1 MFNCKIPI
9 CDYDALLSALNT
21 VQGSNAHFVIFPRDI
36 KLHVKIGLEKL
47 NIPPAKC
54 RGIVFTFKRRKMA
67 GETTWFTFSRSGN
80 NWYVT
85 AIGRDYIRW
94 SGNYKIELTETAK
107 EYIISRLE
115 KF

>member
-1 MFNCKIPI
+1 MLNCKIPI
-9 CDYDALLSALNT
+9 CDYDALLSALNS
-21 VQGSNAHFVIFPRDI
+21 VQRSNAHFIIFPREI
-36 KLHVKIGLEKL
+36 KIHVKIALVKL

-54 RGIVFTFKRRKMA
+54 RGIVFTFKRRTRA
-67 GETTWFTFSRSGN
+67 GVTTWITFSRSGN

-94 SGNYKIELTETAK
+94 NGNYKIELTDTAK

>member
-1 MFNCKIPI
+1 MLNCKIPI
-9 CDYDALLSALNT
+9 CDYDALLSALNS
-21 VQGSNAHFVIFPRDI
+21 VQCSNVHYIIFPRDI
-36 KLHVKIGLEKL
+36 KLHVKIALEKL

-54 RGIVFTFKRRKMA
+54 RGIVFTFKRRRRE
-67 GETTWFTFSRSGN
+67 GDTTWFTFSRSGN

-85 AIGRDYIRW
+85 AIGRDYLRW
-94 SGNYKIELTETAK
+94 NGNYKIELTETAK

>member
-1 MFNCKIPI
+1 MVKCHIPI
-9 CDYDALLSALNT
+9 CDYDALLIVLNV
-21 VQGSNAHFVIFPRDI
+21 VQVGKAHFIIYPRDI
-36 KLHVKIGLEKL
+36 CNCVRIALGKL

-54 RGIVFTFKRRKMA
+54 RGIAFMFKRRRMA

-94 SGNYKIELTETAK
+94 NGNYKIELTETAK

>member
-1 MFNCKIPI
+1 MVKCNIPI
-9 CDYDALLSALNT
+9 YDYDALLSALNV
-21 VQGSNAHFVIFPRDI
+21 VQRRVAHYIIYPRDI
-36 KLHVKIGLEKL
+36 YNCVRIALGKL

-54 RGIVFTFKRRKMA
+54 KGILFTFKRRTKA
-67 GETTWFTFSRSGN
+67 GETTWFTFSRSGS

-85 AIGRDYIRW
+85 SIGRDYIRW

>member
-1 MFNCKIPI
+1 M
-9 CDYDALLSALNT
+9 
-21 VQGSNAHFVIFPRDI
+21 VH
-36 KLHVKIGLEKL
+36 
-47 NIPPAKC
+47 
-54 RGIVFTFKRRKMA
+54 
-67 GETTWFTFSRSGN
+67 FSRSGN

>member
-1 MFNCKIPI
+1 MVKCHIPI
-9 CDYDALLSALNT
+9 CNYDVLLNVLND
-21 VQGSNAHFVIFPRDI
+21 VQAGKAHYIIYPRDI
-36 KLHVKIGLEKL
+36 RNHVKIALEKL

-54 RGIVFTFKRRKMA
+54 RGIVFTFKRRRLE
-67 GETTWFTFSRSGN
+67 GDTTWFTFSLSGS

-107 EYIISRLE
+107 EYILSRLE